1 MLTNISI
8 KNFKS
13 FSGTQSLDLAP
24 ITLIFGPNSSGKST
38 IIQSLL
44 GMKQTLSTPQ
54 KQAGFI
60 ANGSCLDLNSFVSLI
75 HGHDVGKEIELS
87 FSFTYNLSA
96 QEYQDIFSERQ
107 FLASSDIRKVGFTY
121 AHKEKSEDD
130 ISSCFL
136 KEFKYEISNSSDKE
150 NKLKLNIIKG
160 DKNFTSELSE
170 NYYGDSATIRSLS
183 SFILK
188 RIERISD
195 DNSSILNKM
204 IIKSI
209 NKNIFKVNKNVS
221 IPMTLHGET
230 FSDFTNNYL
239 GILSNEV
246 SHEFNSIKYLGPL
259 RTTPKRFY
267 LSGKDNAVK
276 MKGESNLGG
285 ELYESGSEVV
295 KEINKWMKSFEIP
308 YELSVKNFGSEIS
321 GDIISIVLKDE
332 RNDTLVTPMDVG
344 FGIGQ
349 VLPIITDAIISR
361 NNTLCVEQPEIHLHP
376 RLQAH
381 LADLFIDSVLAE
393 NKNKNGAQKTK
404 NQWIIETHSESL
416 ILRMQR
422 RIREK
427 KINKELVKVYYVT
440 AENEGSKI
448 INLPLDD
455 DGDFTAHWP
464 HGFFDERVSEIFGG

>member
-1 MLTNISI
+1 MITNISI

-13 FSGTQSLDLAP
+13 FSDIQSLDLAP

-60 ANGSCLDLNSFVSLI
+60 ANGACLDLNSFVSLI
-75 HGHDVGKEIELS
+75 HGHDVNKEIELS
-87 FSFTYNLSA
+87 FSFIYNLSA
-96 QEYQDIFSERQ
+96 QEYQDTFSERQ
-107 FLASSDIRKVGFTY
+107 FLAASDIRKVAFTY
-121 AHKEKSEDD
+121 AHKEKSDDD

-136 KEFKYEISNSSDKE
+136 KNFKYGISNNSE
-150 NKLKLNIIKG
+150 RETKLDLNITKG
-160 DKNFTSELSE
+160 NKNFTQELSE
-170 NYYGDSATIRSLS
+170 NYYGDSATIKSLS
-183 SFILK
+183 SFMLK
-188 RIERISD
+188 RIERMSENNFEKFKGFIVD
-195 DNSSILNKM
+195 SIRE
-204 IIKSI
+204 
-209 NKNIFKVNKNVS
+209 NIYKVNKNVS
-221 IPMTLHGET
+221 IPMTLHSEA

-239 GILSNEV
+239 GILSSEI
-246 SHEFNSIKYLGPL
+246 SHEFNNIKYLGPL

-267 LSGKDNAVK
+267 LSGKDNTVK

-285 ELYESGSEVV
+285 ELYESGNEVV
-295 KEINKWMKSFEIP
+295 KEINKWMNSFEIP

-321 GDIISIVLKDE
+321 GDIISIILKDK
-332 RNDTLVTPMDVG
+332 RNNTLVTPMDVG

-349 VLPIITDAIISR
+349 VLPIITDAIISK
-361 NNTLCVEQPEIHLHP
+361 NNILCVEQPEIHLHP

-381 LADLFIDSVLAE
+381 LADLFIDSVLTE
-393 NKNKNGAQKTK
+393 NKSKNGTQKIK

-427 KINKELVKVYYVT
+427 KISKELVKVYYVI

-448 INLPLDD
+448 VNLPLDD
-455 DGDFTAHWP
+455 DGDFTVHWP